1 MKIVIFGATGRTGS
15 DIVRLALADGHEVKA
30 FARTPDKVTPHLNLA
45 VVQGDVRDAQAVKE
59 AIEGADAVVSAL
71 GTDGTTTLTE
81 AMSSII
87 EGMIAYSVSRIV
99 TIGTAGI
106 LESRTEPSK
115 LRYQS
120 NESHRKLTFA
130 AEEHHKVFD
139 MLSSSSLEW
148 TIVCPTY
155 LPGGEATGNYRIE
168 RDRLPIEG
176 KQISTGDTAAFAYGE
191 LLRKQHVGYRV
202 GISD

>member
-1 MKIVIFGATGRTGS
+1 MKIVVFGATGRTGS
-15 DIVRLALADGHEVKA
+15 EIVRMALTDGHEVKA
-30 FARTPDKVTPHLNLA
+30 FVRTPEKCTPQSNLT
-45 VVQGDVRDAQAVKE
+45 VIQGDVRDAQAVKQV
-59 AIEGADAVVSAL
+59 IEGVDAVVSAL

-81 AMSSII
+81 ATSSFI
-87 EGMIAYSVSRIV
+87 EGMKACGVSRLV

-106 LESRTEPSK
+106 LESRTQPSK

-130 AEEHHKVFD
+130 AEEHHKVYD
-139 MLSSSSLEW
+139 MLSGSSLEW

-155 LPGGEATGNYRIE
+155 LPDGEAAGNYRIE

-176 KQISTGDTAAFAYGE
+176 KQITVGDTAAFAYHE
-191 LLRKQHVGYRV
+191 LIEKQHIGYRV
-202 GISD
+202 GISY

>member
-15 DIVRLALADGHEVKA
+15 EIVRLALADGHEVKA
-30 FARTPDKVTPHLNLA
+30 FARTPGKVTSQFNLT
-45 VVQGDVRDAQAVKE
+45 VVQGDVRDTQAVKE

-81 AMSSII
+81 AISSII
-87 EGMIAYSVSRIV
+87 EGMKAFGVSRIV

-130 AEEHHKVFD
+130 AEEHHKVYD
-139 MLSSSSLEW
+139 MLSDSSLDW

-155 LPGGEATGNYRIE
+155 LPDGEATGNYRIE
-168 RDRLPIEG
+168 RDQLPIEG
-176 KQISTGDTAAFAYGE
+176 KRISTGDTATFAYRE
-191 LLRKQHVGYRV
+191 LIEKKHVGYRV